1 MGSRGDDEARSLI
14 AELILIQIKPSDDHS
29 PLGFLNPLIYAHAD
43 AFNDVTVGSS
53 DGGCVTDYIM
63 TDYG

>member
-1 MGSRGDDEARSLI
+1 MGSRGDDEARSLF
-14 AELILIQIKPSDDHS
+14 AELILIKLKPCDDS